1 MFPAWNKPR
10 VYGKNATIFLRLAA
24 VKRKI
29 HEKYVT
35 SPLNT
40 PLSLKNRRT
49 GRHTYLEFCWK
60 LETKTF
66 AAAPD
71 MQDTIH
77 AFWRIREVTCYI
89 IFWRVLAGNWYLI
102 VSAAKK
108 HGDRANFYIVFDF
121 FRSLL
126 PNRGIPEKGSYVK

>member
-1 MFPAWNKPR
+1 MRF
-10 VYGKNATIFLRLAA
+10 G
-24 VKRKI
+24 
-29 HEKYVT
+29 E
-35 SPLNT
+35 
-40 PLSLKNRRT
+40 
-49 GRHTYLEFCWK
+49 
-60 LETKTF
+60 
-66 AAAPD
+66 
-71 MQDTIH
+71 
-77 AFWRIREVTCYI
+77 IREVTCYI